1 MILVVTTIPME
12 EPPEDQT
19 LDRLTSLVESSLAED
34 GTLRYWAAR
43 DVTDPSVVRIVEQYR
58 DAAAAEAHTA
68 TDEYRQFVEALP
80 DLVDGEIQTLQFET
94 DDVHDVSFTAREA
107 VSSLD

>member
-12 EPPEDQT
+12 APVEDDAIEQLRT
-19 LDRLTSLVESSLAED
+19 MVEASLAED
-34 GTLRYWAAR
+34 GTDRYWAAR
-43 DVTDPSVVRIVEQYR
+43 DITDPSVVRIVEQYR

-68 TDEYRQFVEALP
+68 TGEYRQFVEALP

-94 DDVHDVSFTAREA
+94 DDVHDVSFTASEA
-107 VSSLD
+107 VASLD